1 MFNNT
6 RVLLLHQQRKRRNK
20 MTNSEK
26 FAAVSKTTF
35 GNNLFDGEWMI
46 EAVETQETL
55 DQFNESKKEWN
66 EYSGRVEGDV
76 AGFKFLGWS
85 SVQMKKGDARRSLT
99 VIDFGNFRI
108 ALDFDPKF
116 LND

>member
-1 MFNNT
+1 MIKNE
-6 RVLLLHQQRKRRNK
+6 
-20 MTNSEK
+20 M

-35 GNNLFDGEWMI
+35 GNVLFDGGEWMI

-55 DQFNESKKEWN
+55 ANWDDSKQYWSECA
-66 EYSGRVEGDV
+66 GRTEGEV

-85 SVQMKKGDARRSLT
+85 KVQMKSGATRRPVT
-99 VIDFGNFRI
+99 VIDFGDFRVV
-108 ALDFDPKF
+108 LDFDPKY